1 MNERNGHDRG
11 ADGNGQRGAERAP
24 TANGGESG
32 AKPRAGQAQA
42 PQQVLAKLLKKQSA
56 AGADLR
62 FLWFCSSN
70 LSGVDLRNANLEGAN
85 LSRADLSG
93 ADLRGANLRSAKL
106 SGATL
111 RGAMLDGATLSGALV
126 QGVDFTGV
134 QGLSAEQV
142 AALRRLGAVIGSPG

>member
-11 ADGNGQRGAERAP
+11 ADGSGQCGAERAP
-24 TANGGESG
+24 TANGGKSG
-32 AKPRAGQAQA
+32 AKPRAGQAS
-42 PQQVLAKLLKKQSA
+42 QQVLAKLLKKQSA